1 MLEFA
6 GFVDDA
12 GEFVDHALATE
23 RTRVGDANEGQMG
36 ALEEFFHVFG
46 AAAGVV
52 LAAGVGTFVDF
63 DGADGAKSA
72 FVAEN
77 EIDGVVL
84 DKTISFVAVLA
95 TDFVTEEGG
104 NFDARDDIESLAE
117 NVVQKL
123 ETVLFGA
130 NHELF
135 LWPVT
140 TAIHGVAAVIGGG
153 NAS

>member
-95 TDFVTEEGG
+95 TDFVAEEGG

-117 NVVQKL
+117 NVV
-123 ETVLFGA
+123 
-130 NHELF
+130 
-135 LWPVT
+135 
-140 TAIHGVAAVIGGG
+140 
-153 NAS
+153 